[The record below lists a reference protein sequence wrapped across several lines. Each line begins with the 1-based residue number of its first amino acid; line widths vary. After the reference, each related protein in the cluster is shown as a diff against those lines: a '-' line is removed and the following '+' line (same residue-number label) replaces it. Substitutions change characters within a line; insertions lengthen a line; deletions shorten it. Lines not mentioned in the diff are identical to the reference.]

1 MIDQLDIL
9 LLIFGEKTTISLI
22 QDLKSHTQIYP
33 VLALEN
39 MLSISNKVT
48 INIKQLSNGFVY
60 E

>member
-9 LLIFGEKTTISLI
+9 LLILGEKTTISFI
-22 QDLKSHTQIYP
+22 QDLKLHTQIYP

-39 MLSISNKVT
+39 MPSISNKVT
-48 INIKQLSNGFVY
+48 INIKQISNGFVY